1 VDSLSKRKK
10 LKAKKMP
17 KNARPTHR
25 QLHAVLGALT
35 ERQPRELEPAPTAK
49 LKKLLHTIYPLATD
63 KKHDFLTS
71 RIRPDRLKLKMQRC
85 QPNKLDSLIER

>member
-1 VDSLSKRKK
+1 VDKLSKRKQ
-10 LKAKKMP
+10 LKARKML

-25 QLHAVLGALT
+25 QLHALLGALF
-35 ERQPRELEPAPTAK
+35 ERQPRGLEQDTTAH

-71 RIRPDRLKLKMQRC
+71 RICRDRLKLKIQRC
-85 QPNKLDSLIER
+85 QPNKLDQPA